1 MKRGKLSFRHES
13 LQDAKTIK
21 GILKALTEGMA
32 SGKLSFS
39 DADDSIE
46 LHPAGLMNL
55 KITARQ
61 EDNLN
66 RVNIRITWQSE
77 DNTTGNKSIKVK
89 CR

>member
-1 MKRGKLSFRHES
+1 VKRGKLSFRHES

-21 GILKALTEGMA
+21 GILKALTDGMA

-66 RVNIRITWQSE
+66 RVNLRITWQSE
-77 DNTTGNKSIKVK
+77 DKASGNKSIKVK

>member
-21 GILKALTEGMA
+21 GILKALTDGMA

-61 EDNLN
+61 EDSLN

-77 DNTTGNKSIKVK
+77 EKASGNKSIKVK

>member
-21 GILKALTEGMA
+21 AILKALTEGMA

-77 DNTTGNKSIKVK
+77 DNTSGNKSIKVK

>member
-1 MKRGKLSFRHES
+1 MKRDKLSFRHES

-21 GILKALTEGMA
+21 GILKALTDGLA

-46 LHPAGLMNL
+46 LEPGGLMKL
-55 KITARQ
+55 KITASQ
-61 EDNLN
+61 EDSTN

-77 DNTTGNKSIKVK
+77 EKARSNKGIKVK
-89 CR
+89 GK

>member
-21 GILKALTEGMA
+21 GILKALTDGMA

-61 EDNLN
+61 EDSLN

-77 DNTTGNKSIKVK
+77 DKAGGNKSIKVK
-89 CR
+89 CG

>member
-21 GILKALTEGMA
+21 GILKALTDGMA
-32 SGKLSFS
+32 GGKLSFS

-46 LHPAGLMNL
+46 LHPACLINL

-77 DNTTGNKSIKVK
+77 DKASGNKSIKVK

>member
-21 GILKALTEGMA
+21 GILKALSDGLA
-32 SGKLSFS
+32 KGKLSFS
-39 DADDSIE
+39 DADDRIE
-46 LHPAGLMNL
+46 LRPDGLMNL

-66 RVNIRITWQSE
+66 RITLRVTWQSE
-77 DNTTGNKSIKVK
+77 SDDNREKAIKVK
-89 CR
+89 GG

>member
-77 DNTTGNKSIKVK
+77 DKASGNKSIKVK

>member
-13 LQDAKTIK
+13 LQDAMTIM

-61 EDNLN
+61 ENNLN

>member
-21 GILKALTEGMA
+21 GILKALTDGMA

-61 EDNLN
+61 EDSLN

-77 DNTTGNKSIKVK
+77 DKASGNKSIKVK

>member
-1 MKRGKLSFRHES
+1 MT
-13 LQDAKTIK
+13 TIK
-21 GILKALTEGMA
+21 GILKALTDGLA

-46 LHPAGLMNL
+46 LKPRGLMNL
-55 KITARQ
+55 KITASQ

-77 DNTTGNKSIKVK
+77 EKDKPNKPVKVK
-89 CR
+89 SK

>member
-21 GILKALTEGMA
+21 GILKALTDGMA

-77 DNTTGNKSIKVK
+77 DKASGTKSIKVT

>member
-13 LQDAKTIK
+13 LQDSKTIK
-21 GILKALTEGMA
+21 GVLKALTDGLA

-46 LHPAGLMNL
+46 LEPRGLMNL
-55 KITARQ
+55 KITASQ

-66 RVNIRITWQSE
+66 KVNIRITWQSE
-77 DNTTGNKSIKVK
+77 EKAKSNKAVKVK
-89 CR
+89 SK

>member
-39 DADDSIE
+39 VADDSIE

-77 DNTTGNKSIKVK
+77 DNTSGNKSIKVK

>member
-21 GILKALTEGMA
+21 GILKALTDGMA

-77 DNTTGNKSIKVK
+77 DKASGNKSIKVK

>member
-13 LQDAKTIK
+13 LQDAKTIST
-21 GILKALTEGMA
+21 IMKALTDGLA

-46 LHPAGLMNL
+46 LEPEGLMNL
-55 KITARQ
+55 KITASQ

-66 RVNIRITWQSE
+66 RVNLRITWQSE
-77 DNTTGNKSIKVK
+77 EDTKAQKAVKVK
-89 CR
+89 SK

>member
-13 LQDAKTIK
+13 LQDAKTIST
-21 GILKALTEGMA
+21 IMKALTDGLA

-46 LHPAGLMNL
+46 LEPEGLMNL
-55 KITARQ
+55 KITASQ

-66 RVNIRITWQSE
+66 RVNLRITWQSE
-77 DNTTGNKSIKVK
+77 EDAKNQKAVKVK
-89 CR
+89 SK

>member
-77 DNTTGNKSIKVK
+77 DNASGNKSIKVK

>member
-21 GILKALTEGMA
+21 GILKALTDGMA

-77 DNTTGNKSIKVK
+77 EKASGNKSIKVK

>member
-13 LQDAKTIK
+13 LQDSKTIK
-21 GILKALTEGMA
+21 DILKSLTDGLA

-46 LHPAGLMNL
+46 LRPKGLMNL
-55 KITARQ
+55 KITASQ

-66 RVNIRITWQSE
+66 KVNVRITWQSE
-77 DNTTGNKSIKVK
+77 VKDKENKSLKVK
-89 CR
+89 SK

>member
-21 GILKALTEGMA
+21 GILKALTDGMA

-66 RVNIRITWQSE
+66 RVNLRITWQSE
-77 DNTTGNKSIKVK
+77 DKASGNKSIKVK